1 MENRTNQVVE
11 LEDGKEYFVLRQI
24 AYKGDTY
31 YVTTELLDGKEKT
44 SEDVK
49 VLKESIV
56 DGETYLTIVTD
67 AKIIEIIYNHLN

>member
-24 AYKGDTY
+24 VYKGDTY

-44 SEDVK
+44 SEKVT
-49 VLKESIV
+49 VLKESV
-56 DGETYLTIVTD
+56 VNEDTYLTVVVD
-67 AKIIEIIYNHLN
+67 PKIIEIIYNHLN